1 MKKILLTTSALTLLA
16 GAAAADVSVGG
27 YARIGVSNS
36 NAAKSATDAT
46 KVGTQTYLRN
56 QITFTGSATTDGGLT
71 LSTWTRYRHSAS
83 ASKFAGTGAFAAP
96 RLSISNGAMTLT
108 AGNAGGA
115 INANSGMWGCGTVM
129 WGCADV
135 VGSWDWASTSS
146 TGTGPNVVRLDMA
159 LGGASVSLS
168 GGNGNDTEASVSMA
182 LGGGSVGIGY
192 DEGHAID
199 AVPAVAARVAVLK
212 VAAIA
217 EVIEDGIVTTVGVP
231 AAAAQAAITA
241 VDGVAAIAKH
251 STMSVN
257 YSGSMSGLGVGVR
270 VSQSNSK
277 TGYIATVSSPVGGGS
292 VYVFAGRNLGQVNN
306 YGVRY
311 NQSLGGGA
319 SMHAGATSSDGNT
332 TIGAGVA
339 FGF

>member
-16 GAAAADVSVGG
+16 GAAAADVSLGG
-27 YARIGVSNS
+27 LARIGVSNS
-36 NAAKSATDAT
+36 NAATSATDAT

-56 QITFTGSATTDGGLT
+56 QITFTGSATSDGGLT
-71 LSTWTRYRHSAS
+71 LSSWTRYRQSAGS
-83 ASKFAGTGAFAAP
+83 SKFSGTGAFAAP

-192 DEGHAID
+192 DEGHVTD
-199 AVPAVAARVAVLK
+199 AVAARVAVK
-212 VAAIA
+212 AVAAVA
-217 EVIEDGIVTTVGVP
+217 EVIVDGVVTVKAAP
-231 AAAAQAAITA
+231 KAAAQAAVEA
-241 VDGVAAIAKH
+241 VAAGAKH

-257 YSGSMSGLGVGVR
+257 YSGTMGGMGVGVR

-277 TGYIATVSSPVGGGS
+277 TGYMATVSSPVGGGS
-292 VYVFAGRNLGQVNN
+292 VYVFAGRNLAQSNN
-306 YGVRY
+306 YGIRY

-319 SMHAGATSSDGNT
+319 SMHAGATSAGGDT
-332 TIGAGVA
+332 LIGAGVQ

>member
-27 YARIGVSNS
+27 YARIGISNS
-36 NAAKSATDAT
+36 DNATSN
-46 KVGTQTYLRN
+46 YLRN
-56 QITFTGSATTDGGLT
+56 QITFSGSATTDGGLT

-83 ASKFAGTGAFAAP
+83 ASVFAGTGAFSAP
-96 RLSISNGAMTLT
+96 RISVSNGAMTLT

-159 LGGASVSLS
+159 LGGASVSVS
-168 GGNGNDTEASVSMA
+168 GGNGNDTEASLSLPM
-182 LGGGSVGIGY
+182 GGGSVGIGF
-192 DEGHAID
+192 DQNS
-199 AVPAVAARVAVLK
+199 AATQT
-212 VAAIA
+212 I
-217 EVIEDGIVTTVGVP
+217 
-231 AAAAQAAITA
+231 
-241 VDGVAAIAKH
+241 
-251 STMSVN
+251 SVN
-257 YSGSMSGLGVGVR
+257 YSGSMAGMGVGVR
-270 VSQSNSK
+270 ASQSGGS
-277 TGYIATVSSPVGGGS
+277 TGYMGNVSAPMGAGS
-292 VYVFAGRNLGQVNN
+292 VYAFAGKNLGASNN
-306 YGVRY
+306 YGLRY

-319 SMHAGATSSDGNT
+319 SMQAGVTSAGGT
-332 TIGAGVA
+332 TTVGAGVA

>member
-27 YARIGVSNS
+27 YARIGISNS
-36 NAAKSATDAT
+36 NAASATDAT
-46 KVGTQTYLRN
+46 KKVGTVTYLRN
-56 QITFTGSATTDGGLT
+56 RLTFTGSATTDGGLT
-71 LSTWTRYRHSAS
+71 LSSWTRVRHTAS
-83 ASKFAGTGAFAAP
+83 GSKFAGKGSFAAP

-129 WGCADV
+129 WGCDDV

-146 TGTGPNVVRLDMA
+146 EGTGPNVVRLDMA

-192 DEGHAID
+192 DEGHAT
-199 AVPAVAARVAVLK
+199 AAVAA
-212 VAAIA
+212 VAASA
-217 EVIEDGIVTTVGVP
+217 DSVDADGVYVP
-231 AAAAQAAITA
+231 GAAA
-241 VDGVAAIAKH
+241 VAASAAVAKH

-257 YSGSMSGLGVGVR
+257 YSGSMSGLGVGLR
-270 VSQSNSK
+270 ISQSNSK
-277 TGYIATVSSPVGGGS
+277 TGYMANISAPVGGGD
-292 VYVFAGRNLGQVNN
+292 VYVFAGRTLGQANN

-319 SMHAGATSSDGNT
+319 SMHAGATSAGGST
-332 TIGAGVA
+332 LIGAGVA